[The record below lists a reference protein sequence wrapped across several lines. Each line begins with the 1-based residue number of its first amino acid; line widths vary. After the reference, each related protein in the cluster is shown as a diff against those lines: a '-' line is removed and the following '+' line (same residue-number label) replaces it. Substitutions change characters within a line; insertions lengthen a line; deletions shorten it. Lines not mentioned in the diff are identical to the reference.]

1 MERKRVRRLEV
12 RRQLWHILPGFLPI
26 ALWFVPHRDPL
37 TPLMW
42 AILLVV
48 TVSLGVHAFVRYR
61 QIARPQ
67 DAERL
72 QSTIG
77 YAGSIVLCLLLF
89 PGDVEIPLTVLAIL
103 AFGDGP
109 ATLVGQARD
118 GKPLP
123 WNRQKTWAG
132 FLAFLLCGIPMAS
145 VIHWGETAFNPKSVP
160 EMTPFYISL
169 VCAGVATVLAAIA
182 ESLPSRVNDNV
193 RVGVTAAIA
202 TSLLHGALV
211 GWHAFPL
218 P

>member
-1 MERKRVRRLEV
+1 MAYSVEIANLLAKQLERLASLNRHQLAGQVANLDFRVAEVIHCRGVLDGYRTRFGRMKAAQTEYVSTHKTVAFDLRDPDIAQSAPPPRPVPDADFKQVRRSLNDAAY
-12 RRQLWHILPGFLPI
+12 R
-26 ALWFVPHRDPL
+26 
-37 TPLMW
+37 
-42 AILLVV
+42 LLI
-48 TVSLGVHAFVRYR
+48 RC
-61 QIARPQ
+61 QN
-67 DAERL
+67 E
-72 QSTIG
+72 
-77 YAGSIVLCLLLF
+77 
-89 PGDVEIPLTVLAIL
+89 
-103 AFGDGP
+103 
-109 ATLVGQARD
+109 
-118 GKPLP
+118 
-123 WNRQKTWAG
+123 AG

-169 VCAGVATVLAAIA
+169 VCAGVATGLAAIA